1 MADDPFPRERVA
13 ETLHR
18 LPAYLRLAWRLA
30 RDPLIS
36 KARRATVVAAA
47 GYLVSPVDLVPGFI
61 PVVGQLD
68 DIAFA
73 IAALKVALSGLD
85 PVRRQEHLAS
95 VGLADDDLAR
105 DLRTLGAT
113 SAWMVRAGARTT
125 GRVARQGGKAAAAG
139 ASAAARAAPA
149 VKTVV
154 VKAAPAAKATA
165 AAAGTAAGRAVPA
178 AKAAAERVSPAAK
191 AAAAKVQPAAKAASK
206 AGSGAKSAAAK
217 GIAAA
222 RGLAGKQPGAKVRVT
237 VRRPIALGPGRDAGA
252 SQADAERLDVE
263 PDRGG

>member
-1 MADDPFPRERVA
+1 MSEDPFPRERVA

-30 RDPLIS
+30 RDPLLS

-95 VGLADDDLAR
+95 VGLADDHLAR

-125 GRVARQGGKAAAAG
+125 GRVARQGGRAAAAG
-139 ASAAARAAPA
+139 ASAASKAAPA

-154 VKAAPAAKATA
+154 IKAAPAAKATA
-165 AAAGTAAGRAVPA
+165 AAAGTVAGRAAPAAKTAADRVTPA
-178 AKAAAERVSPAAK
+178 AKAAASK
-191 AAAAKVQPAAKAASK
+191 AVPAAKAASK
-206 AGSGAKSAAAK
+206 AGSGARSAAAK

-222 RGLAGKQPGAKVRVT
+222 RGLAGKQPSAKVRVT
-237 VRRPIALGPGRDAGA
+237 IRRPIALGSGEGQAGP
-252 SQADAERLDVE
+252 SSGDERLDVE
-263 PDRGG
+263 PDRGA